1 MCVGRTGNGGRKM
14 KTLPYESLER
24 DYGRIFLVAFNHVLL
39 LFSGYVVSNSLPF
52 SLNSTYYF
60 DTRIFE
66 VLHNL
71 SLFPGAWV
79 SVPLFSIL
87 RGSTES
93 LSDFPMGC
101 QQVGINAGYTLRKPL
116 ALDGLSEPHVS
127 PSNYSST
134 SCLWPGMC
142 WCLFPICIMRNTSGS
157 QEGIFPPRK

>member
-1 MCVGRTGNGGRKM
+1 MNLVRPLQLC
-14 KTLPYESLER
+14 LDQSLS
-24 DYGRIFLVAFNHVLL
+24 NHSHDWGFRRSLIISRPFPLL

-71 SLFPGAWV
+71 SLFPVAWV
-79 SVPLFSIL
+79 SVPLFSVL
-87 RGSTES
+87 RWGTES
-93 LSDFPMGC
+93 LSDFPLGC

-116 ALDGLSEPHVS
+116 ALDGLPEPHIS

-134 SCLWPGMC
+134 SCLWPAMC
-142 WCLFPICIMRNTSGS
+142 WCWFPICIMRNTSGS
-157 QEGIFPPRK
+157 QEGIFPPRR